1 MHANPFSDAELAARV
16 ARVRASMEQR
26 GLDLLLI
33 STPEN
38 IFYLTGLDHWGYFA
52 PHLLIVPP
60 DGEMTLI
67 TRTMERVTVEHQVR
81 NAQFDGHSDS
91 ETAADLAVR
100 HLRGR
105 RTARAGAEDAL
116 KELEDVIGALPGSG
130 YRIGVEIW
138 SAGHPYGF
146 GAALRQVID
155 DAEWIDATGL
165 VDALRLV
172 KSPEEQVLMR
182 LAAKASDAGV
192 AAAIAAIHDGARE
205 ADVAAECLAA
215 MTRAGGT
222 PPGFG
227 PFIRPEARMAEE
239 HTSWGAGH
247 YRAGERVM
255 LEVAGC
261 VARYNAPQGRLV
273 SIGTLRDAD
282 AEMAET
288 AKQAFAAV
296 LAALKPGVRA
306 RDVYDAWQGVVDAA
320 GMPHYRRHHCGYAV
334 GIGFPPSWTGGNRV
348 TGLRHDSD
356 LVIEE
361 GMTFHAMSW
370 FTETGRGDFFLS
382 NTVLLGPQGAEVLTQ
397 TPAGP
402 IVTP

>member
-1 MHANPFSDAELAARV
+1 MHANPFSDAELAARLE
-16 ARVRASMEQR
+16 RVRVAMQAR
-26 GLDLLLI
+26 HLDLLLL

-52 PHLLIVPP
+52 PHLLLVPP
-60 DGEMTLI
+60 ESDMTLI
-67 TRTMERVTVEHQVR
+67 TRAMERVTVEHQVR
-81 NAQFDGHSDS
+81 NAQFFGHTDS
-91 ETAADLAVR
+91 ETAADLAIR
-100 HLRGR
+100 HLRDR
-105 RTARAGAEDAL
+105 STKRSGAEDAL
-116 KELEDVIGALPGSG
+116 AKVEGVIEALPGARN
-130 YRIGVEIW
+130 RIGAEIW
-138 SAGHPYGF
+138 SAGFAYGF
-146 GAALRQVID
+146 GAALRESVA

-165 VDALRLV
+165 VDELRLV
-172 KSPEEQVLMR
+172 KSPEEQELMR
-182 LAAKASDAGV
+182 RAAKASDAGMQ
-192 AAAIAAIHDGARE
+192 AAIAAIHDGADE

-227 PFIRPEARMAEE
+227 PFIRPESRIAEE
-239 HTSWGAGH
+239 HTSWGEER

-261 VARYNAPQGRLV
+261 VARYNAPQGRMISV
-273 SIGTLRDAD
+273 GTIRDAD
-282 AEMAET
+282 AEMAEIS
-288 AKQAFAAV
+288 KRAFAAI
-296 LAALKPGVRA
+296 LSALKPGVRA
-306 RDVYDAWQGVVDAA
+306 RDIYAAWQNVVDEA

-382 NTVLLGPQGAEVLTQ
+382 NTILLGPTGPEVLTR
-397 TPAGP
+397 TPPGP
-402 IVTP
+402 IAA